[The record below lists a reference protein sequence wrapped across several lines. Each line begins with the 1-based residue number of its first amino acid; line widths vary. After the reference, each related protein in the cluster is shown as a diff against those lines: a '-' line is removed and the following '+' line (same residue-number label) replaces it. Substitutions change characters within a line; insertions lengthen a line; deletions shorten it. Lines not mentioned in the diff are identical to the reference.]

1 MLSGLNQS
9 ISYSF
14 VSPKVFDKIYIPED
28 SELRNVVK
36 IKNPLGEDYSVMRTT
51 TIPSMME
58 CLGRNYSRNNDYVR
72 LFEMGKVYIPN
83 EDENQVP
90 TEKKYINNRYL
101 WRLRLLRY

>member
-1 MLSGLNQS
+1 MVGSGVNQS

-14 VSPKVFDKIYIPED
+14 VSPKVFDKVNIPAD

-51 TIPSMME
+51 TLPSMME

-72 LFEMGKVYIPN
+72 LFEIGRVYYQMKMKRITYRKECFN
-83 EDENQVP
+83 
-90 TEKKYINNRYL
+90 YRYL
-101 WRLRLLRY
+101 W